1 MQLLICKTTPGLART
16 LVGDVGN
23 TEQNM
28 SSSSYVYVL
37 IVLPLRDSPVQTA
50 MQLDM
55 MDAVPAL
62 ATVNVH
68 PLADKQSD

>member
-1 MQLLICKTTPGLART
+1 MQLLICKTTPGLARR
-16 LVGDVGN
+16 LVCDVGN

-37 IVLPLRDSPVQTA
+37 PLRDSPGQTA

-55 MDAVPAL
+55 MDAGPTL

>member
-37 IVLPLRDSPVQTA
+37 PLRDSPGHTA
-50 MQLDM
+50 MQLDILE
-55 MDAVPAL
+55 AVPAL
-62 ATVNVH
+62 AAVNVH